1 MFGQTWYHG
10 SIRRYIIL
18 FGTMFN
24 DIYIRR
30 YDAQGN
36 MVKLI
41 KVPITYGPKDKV
53 IARIQEDANLNRPFS
68 LTVPYMSF
76 ELNSVQY
83 DATRKL
89 NTVNQVVSKDPSN
102 KNLARYNYTP
112 VPYNF
117 NFTMS
122 CGVKNAEDG
131 AKILEQILPF
141 FTPDWTAT
149 IRLIDD
155 PEIVV
160 DVPTLLTDV
169 QSTDTWEGDFLTRRA
184 LVWTLKF
191 TMKGY
196 LYGPTRKSKIIKKAE
211 TNLNFKFASEG
222 NTAIGDVGDSY
233 FVAETMTVQPG
244 LTPDGKPTTDVAESV
259 PYSDISWTDDYG
271 FAFEQFSYSAG
282 KEKP

>member
-30 YDAQGN
+30 YDAAGN

-53 IARIQEDANLNRPFS
+53 IARINEDPNLNRPFALS
-68 LTVPYMSF
+68 VPYMSF
-76 ELNSVQY
+76 ELNSIQY
-83 DATRKL
+83 DTTRKL
-89 NTVNQVVSKDPSN
+89 NTVGQIVNADAN
-102 KNLARYNYTP
+102 KNLARYNYNP

-117 NFTMS
+117 NFTLS
-122 CGVKNAEDG
+122 CMVKNAEDG
-131 AKILEQILPF
+131 AKVMEQILPF

-149 IRLIDD
+149 IRIIDD

-160 DVPTLLTDV
+160 DIPTLLNDV
-169 QSTDTWEGDFLTRRA
+169 QCTDTWEGNFTERRA
-184 LVWTLKF
+184 LIWTLKF

-211 TNLNFKFASEG
+211 SNIKFKLASDG
-222 NTAIGDVGDSY
+222 NTAIGNTASY
-233 FVAETMTVQPG
+233 FVAETITVQPG
-244 LTPDGKPTTDVAESV
+244 MTANGQPTSNVAESV
-259 PYSDISWTDDYG
+259 DYSEISWTDDYD
-271 FAFEQFSYSAG
+271 FAFEQFSYPAG
-282 KEKP
+282 KDQP

>member
-30 YDAQGN
+30 YDAAGN

-41 KVPITYGPKDKV
+41 KVPITYGPKEKA
-53 IARIQEDANLNRPFS
+53 IARIQSDPNLNRPFALS
-68 LTVPYMSF
+68 IPYMSF

-83 DATRKL
+83 DGTRKL
-89 NTVNQVVSKDPSN
+89 NTINQIVNIDPNN
-102 KNLARYNYTP
+102 KNLARYNYNP
-112 VPYNF
+112 VPYNL
-117 NFTMS
+117 NFTLS
-122 CGVKNAEDG
+122 CAVKNAEDG
-131 AKILEQILPF
+131 AKIMEQILPF

-149 IRLIDD
+149 IKIIDN
-155 PEIVV
+155 PEIIV
-160 DVPTLLTDV
+160 DIPTLLTDV
-169 QSTDTWEGDFLTRRA
+169 QAADSWEGNFIDRRS

-196 LYGPTRKSKIIKKAE
+196 LYGPTRKSKIIKKALA
-211 TNLNFKFASEG
+211 NIKFKLPSDG
-222 NTAIGDVGDSY
+222 DTAIGDTDTY

-244 LTPDGKPTTDVAESV
+244 LTANGQPTSNVSESV
-259 PYSDISWTDDYG
+259 DYSEISWTDDYG
-271 FAFEQFSYSAG
+271 FAFDHISYPAG
-282 KEKP
+282 KDQP

>member
-30 YDAQGN
+30 YDAAGN

-53 IARIQEDANLNRPFS
+53 IARVTQDPNLNRPFAAI
-68 LTVPYMSF
+68 LPYMSF
-76 ELNSVQY
+76 ELNSIQY
-83 DATRKL
+83 DGTRKL
-89 NTVNQVVSKDPSN
+89 NTVNQIVNIDPNN
-102 KNLARYNYTP
+102 KNLARYNYNP
-112 VPYNF
+112 VPYNL
-117 NFTMS
+117 NFTLS
-122 CGVKNAEDG
+122 CMVKNAEDG
-131 AKILEQILPF
+131 AKIMEQILPF

-160 DVPTLLTDV
+160 DIPTILNDV
-169 QSTDTWEGDFLTRRA
+169 QVSDAWEGNFTERRA
-184 LVWTLKF
+184 LTWTLKF

-196 LYGPTRKSKIIKKAE
+196 VYGPTRKSKIIKKAE
-211 TNLNFKFASEG
+211 ANIKFKLASGG
-222 NTAIGDVGDSY
+222 NTEIGDTATY

-244 LTPDGKPTTDVAESV
+244 LTANGQPTSNVAESV
-259 PYSDISWTDDYG
+259 PYSEISWTDDYG
-271 FAFEQFSYSAG
+271 FAFEQFSYPAG
-282 KEKP
+282 KDQP

>member
-1 MFGQTWYHG
+1 VFGQTWYHG

-30 YDAQGN
+30 YDNAGN

-41 KVPITYGPKDKV
+41 KIPITYGPKDKV
-53 IARIQEDANLNRPFS
+53 IARIQADPNLNRPFAAI
-68 LTVPYMSF
+68 LPYMSF

-83 DATRKL
+83 DTSRKL
-89 NTVNQVVSKDPSN
+89 NTINQIVNTDSN
-102 KNLARYNYTP
+102 KNLARYNYNP

-117 NFTMS
+117 NFTLS
-122 CGVKNAEDG
+122 CMVKNAEDG
-131 AKILEQILPF
+131 AKIMEQILPF

-149 IRLIDD
+149 VRIIDD
-155 PEIVV
+155 PEIIV
-160 DVPTLLTDV
+160 DIPTLLNDV
-169 QSTDTWEGDFLTRRA
+169 QVTDTWEGNFTERRA

-211 TNLNFKFASEG
+211 TNIKFKLAQDS
-222 NTAIGDVGDSY
+222 NTAIGNTASY
-233 FVAETMTVQPG
+233 FVAETITVQPG
-244 LTPDGKPTTDVAESV
+244 MTANGEPTSNVAESV
-259 PYSDISWTDDYG
+259 DYSEISWTDDYD
-271 FAFEQFSYSAG
+271 FAFEQFSYPAG
-282 KEKP
+282 KDQP

>member
-30 YDAQGN
+30 FDAAGN
-36 MVKLI
+36 LVKII
-41 KVPITYGPKDKV
+41 KVPITYGPKDKA
-53 IARIQEDANLNRPFS
+53 IARIQEDPNLNRPFALS
-68 LTVPYMSF
+68 VPYMSF

-83 DATRKL
+83 DSSRKL
-89 NTVNQVVSKDPSN
+89 NTINQIVNVDSNN
-102 KNLARYNYTP
+102 KNLARYNYNP

-117 NFTMS
+117 NFTLS
-122 CGVKNAEDG
+122 CAVKNAEDG
-131 AKILEQILPF
+131 AKIMEQILPF

-149 IRLIDD
+149 IRIIDD

-169 QSTDTWEGDFLTRRA
+169 QSTDSWEGNFVDRKS

-196 LYGPTRKSKIIKKAE
+196 LYGPTRKSKIIKKSSA
-211 TNLNFKFASEG
+211 NIKFKLASG
-222 NTAIGDVGDSY
+222 GDTSIGDTDTY

-244 LTPDGKPTTDVAESV
+244 LTANGQPTSNVSESV
-259 PYSDISWTDDYG
+259 DYSEISWTDDYG
-271 FAFEQFSYSAG
+271 FAFEQFSYPAG
-282 KEKP
+282 KDQP

>member
-30 YDAQGN
+30 YDSAGN

-53 IARIQEDANLNRPFS
+53 IARINADPNLNRPIS
-68 LTVPYMSF
+68 VTLPYMSF

-83 DATRKL
+83 DGTRKL
-89 NTVNQVVSKDPSN
+89 NTVNQVVNADPNN
-102 KNLARYNYTP
+102 KNLARYNYSP

-117 NFTMS
+117 NFTLS
-122 CGVKNAEDG
+122 CMVKNAEDG
-131 AKILEQILPF
+131 AKIMEQILPF
-141 FTPDWTAT
+141 FTPEWTAT

-155 PEIVV
+155 PQILV
-160 DVPTLLTDV
+160 DIPTLLNDV
-169 QSTDTWEGDFLTRRA
+169 QVSDTWEGNFSERRA
-184 LVWTLKF
+184 LIWTLKF

-196 LYGPTRKSKIIKKAE
+196 LYGPTRKSKIIKKADA
-211 TNLNFKFASEG
+211 NIKFKLASG
-222 NTAIGDVGDSY
+222 GDTTIGDTDTY

-244 LTPDGKPTTDVAESV
+244 LTASGQPTSNVAESV

-271 FAFEQFSYSAG
+271 FAFDHISYPAG
-282 KEKP
+282 KDQP